1 MKLATKLLCTGA
13 AAMGAVALC
22 ACDSDDHDHHHHG
35 SVVYTEPVYAQPP
48 VVYDYTYYDRGS
60 YNGPYWVYRDRSG
73 HEWREAREE
82 HERRVHERAQAN
94 FRESHPPQ
102 GVERREEARERHEE
116 QQEHEHR

>member
-22 ACDSDDHDHHHHG
+22 ACDSDDHYHHRRAVVVHE
-35 SVVYTEPVYAQPP
+35 SEPVYTEPP
-48 VVYDYTYYDRGS
+48 VVYDYTYYDRGY

-82 HERRVHERAQAN
+82 HERRIRERGQAN
-94 FRESHPPQ
+94 FREAHPPQ
-102 GVERREEARERHEE
+102 GVERRARA
-116 QQEHEHR
+116 EHDEHDHDRR